1 MMKFTVSKN
10 DLYQSLQKVS
20 RVAPVRSTLPIL
32 SCILLTAEKDELRL
46 RSTDLEITMET
57 FCKADVAEEGS
68 IAIPGRMILDITSE
82 LPDTELS
89 FTVQEENIE
98 IKTPQGGEYHISGRP
113 SAEFPGIPM
122 IDDSTT
128 ILISPDKLQRIV
140 DKTIFSVS
148 HDEMKAALN
157 GVLFQFKE
165 NLFKAVATDGH
176 KLVQLT
182 YDDFETNGL
191 ERDVI
196 IPVKFLNVSVSNLK
210 GASDIRFKIGKNHV
224 MIETEESVIYTRI
237 IEERF
242 PDYETV
248 IPVKNPNKVTAD
260 IDLFLSA
267 IKRIGIFS
275 NKNTH
280 QIALSFNN
288 NKVVISTEDVETA
301 STAREEMALQY
312 EGEPLTI
319 GYNSEYLKEVVRH
332 VDGEKVC
339 IFLNTPLSAGL
350 LYPEKQEEHENL
362 LILLMP
368 IRL

>member
-1 MMKFTVSKN
+1 MNFTVSKN

-20 RVAPVRSTLPIL
+20 KVTPVRSTLPIL
-32 SCILLTAEKDELRL
+32 SCILVTAEDGELRF

-57 FCKADVAEEGS
+57 FCKADVEERGS

-82 LPDTELS
+82 LPETELTFS
-89 FTVQEENIE
+89 VKNESIE
-98 IKTPQGGEYHISGRP
+98 IKTPQGGEYRITGRS
-113 SAEFPGIPM
+113 SAEFTGVPL

-128 ILISPDKLQRIV
+128 ILFSTEKLQRMIE
-140 DKTIFSVS
+140 KTIFSVS
-148 HDEMKAALN
+148 HDEMKASLN
-157 GVLFQFKE
+157 GVLFQFRK
-165 NLFKAVATDGH
+165 NFLRGVATDGH

-182 YDDFETNGL
+182 YENFVNNTL

-196 IPVKFLNVSVSNLK
+196 IPVKFLNVCLANIKNIDEV
-210 GASDIRFKIGKNHV
+210 RFKVGKNHV
-224 MIETEESVIYTRI
+224 MLETEESVVYTRI

-242 PDYETV
+242 PDYESV
-248 IPVKNPNKVTAD
+248 IPVKNPNKVLVD
-260 IDLFLSA
+260 IDTFLSA
-267 IKRIGIFS
+267 IKRIAIFS

-280 QIALSFNN
+280 QIALTFNE

-301 STAREEMALQY
+301 STAKEELTLSY

-319 GYNSEYLKEVVRH
+319 GYNAEYLKEVIRH
-332 VDGEKVC
+332 IDGERAK

-350 LYPEKQEEHENL
+350 FYPEEQLENENL